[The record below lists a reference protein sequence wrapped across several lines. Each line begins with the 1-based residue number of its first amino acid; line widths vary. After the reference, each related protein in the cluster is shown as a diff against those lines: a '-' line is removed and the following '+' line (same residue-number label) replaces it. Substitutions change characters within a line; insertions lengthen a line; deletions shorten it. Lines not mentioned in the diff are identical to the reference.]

1 MAALNDRCL
10 FYGLQVS
17 HLDSSGQGGA
27 GGCCNVYTMT
37 DGPHKAGAHCS
48 AEK

>member
-10 FYGLQVS
+10 FSALQVS
-17 HLDSSGQGGA
+17 HSDSSGQE
-27 GGCCNVYTMT
+27 GCCNVDTMT

>member
-10 FYGLQVS
+10 FSALQVS
-17 HLDSSGQGGA
+17 HSKPSGA
-27 GGCCNVYTMT
+27 GGLCCNVDTMT